1 MTAIDPHG
9 LSRGPTVVTASGT
22 HQPPA
27 QAGRSTLLRAG
38 VRPPSRGRWFVRR
51 ALVVA
56 LLIAAV
62 VLVVVAVGTVWFR
75 PDGPA
80 RVLYQIHDLVWLPL
94 RGWFWVAPF
103 PGGLMWLVPA
113 AGLILLVLIEYLG
126 VAAPLRTAQTAGI
139 RMALR
144 GRAGPALVLWDGVLR
159 GVGLRAGQVRRVA
172 IEMRDASRSAV
183 ITAIE
188 MGAGTGPVA
197 ALVHQE
203 TVVLRLSDGDDRD
216 LMSAVETLCLARLGK
231 SPMGDVLAQTIVQ
244 KSGSEASKWRA
255 WALACQTGTL
265 DLHAALAAAGALVRN
280 GGDAATLAVTT
291 MQVALGVTTLG
302 QPGFMAWFDAW
313 ARLRA
318 GSDQAGLAA
327 LVQAETMIAFEFWAA
342 QAEGSIQ
349 RPGTENL
356 LAEAFETHFG
366 LRDRG
371 EVFARTG
378 RGALQQRRR
387 A

>member
-1 MTAIDPHG
+1 MTAIDPQR
-9 LSRGPTVVTASGT
+9 LSRGPAVVTPSGT
-22 HQPPA
+22 HHPPA

-38 VRPPSRGRWFVRR
+38 VRPPGRGRRFVRR
-51 ALVVA
+51 ALLA
-56 LLIAAV
+56 ASLIAAV
-62 VLVVVAVGTVWFR
+62 VLLVVAVGTVWFR

-113 AGLILLVLIEYLG
+113 AGLIGLALIEYLG

-139 RMALR
+139 RMALQ

-159 GVGLRAGQVRRVA
+159 GMGLRAGQVRKVA
-172 IEMRDASRSAV
+172 IEMRDASRCAV

-188 MGAGTGPVA
+188 MRAGSGPVA

-203 TVVLRLSDGDDRD
+203 TIVLRLSDGDDRD
-216 LMSAVETLCLARLGK
+216 FVSALETLCLARLGK
-231 SPMGDVLAQTIVQ
+231 SPVGDILVQTIVQ

-255 WALACQTGTL
+255 CVRACQTDTL
-265 DLHAALAAAGALVRN
+265 DLDAALAAAGAIVRN
-280 GGDAATLAVTT
+280 SGDAAALAVTT
-291 MQVALGVTTLG
+291 MQVALAVTTLG

-318 GSDQAGLAA
+318 GTDPTGLAA
-327 LVQAETMIAFEFWAA
+327 LGQAETMISFEFWAA
-342 QAEGSIQ
+342 QAERNIQLSSTGSLQ
-349 RPGTENL
+349 
-356 LAEAFETHFG
+356 AEAFETHFG
-366 LRDRG
+366 PRDRG

-378 RGALQQRRR
+378 RNAMQQRRR